1 MERVRLEA
9 EPRRKTGKEAAR
21 KLRAAGKVPAIL
33 YGRGIEPVPLTLD
46 AKAVEA
52 VLHTAAGANVL
63 LDVVIRE
70 DGTVRN
76 EIAMVA
82 EVQRHVLRRNILH
95 VDLHRISLEERV
107 RARVPVVLRGEAP
120 GVREGGILEHHLREV
135 EVEALPTDV
144 PAQIVASVETLRVGD
159 SLHVRDLR
167 PPEGVV
173 ILTPGEETVVT
184 VVASEAAEEA
194 APAEGAT
201 QPEVIRREREGA

>member
-1 MERVRLEA
+1 MERARLEA
-9 EPRRKTGKEAAR
+9 ELRWKTGKGAAR

-33 YGRGIEPVPLTLD
+33 YGRGIEPVPLALD

-52 VLHTAAGANVL
+52 VLRTAAGANVL

-120 GVREGGILEHHLREV
+120 GVREGGVLEHHLREV
-135 EVEALPTDV
+135 EIEALPTDL
-144 PAQIVASVETLRVGD
+144 PTQIVASVDALGVGD

-184 VVASEAAEEA
+184 VVAPEAPEEA
-194 APAEGAT
+194 APAEGIT
-201 QPEVIRREREGA
+201 QPEVIRRERE